1 MLQIKYTSINNDDDD
16 KEAVW
21 RQNMRHQHTG
31 PSSPLKGWSVTSLL
45 TPLFPGGQSRSILS
59 AQESSAQPGP
69 SGLLATA
76 VCIAGSG

>member
-1 MLQIKYTSINNDDDD
+1 MLQIEYTSINNNNDD

-21 RQNMRHQHTG
+21 RQNNWHQHTG
-31 PSSPLKGWSVTSLL
+31 SSPLKGLSVTSLL
-45 TPLFPGGQSRSILS
+45 TPLFPAGQRRSILP

-76 VCIAGSG
+76 ICIVGSG